1 MNRLQTV
8 PLVKQRQTGV
18 ARFPNGTLLV
28 SHYDQVDGTEEQAF
42 SDMCPS
48 VVIRAA
54 VIKIG
59 TIIQEVVDNSCVTI
73 CVSRVGIGRVSSSAS
88 STNHKAAA
96 VMLAVDWRQK
106 EALTGTRKWTP
117 SSGER
122 VYPNNDI
129 VEIIGYLTVSSSSK
143 ALSTD
148 FSFQR
153 GDQQMDERAKSIKP
167 QDHDLPIS

>member
-1 MNRLQTV
+1 M
-8 PLVKQRQTGV
+8 

-28 SHYDQVDGTEEQAF
+28 SHYDQVDGTEEQAL

-48 VVIRAA
+48 AVIRAA
-54 VIKIG
+54 VIKTG

-96 VMLAVDWRQK
+96 VTVAADRRLK

-117 SSGER
+117 SSGEK
-122 VYPNNDI
+122 VYHNNDI
-129 VEIIGYLTVSSSSK
+129 VEITGYSTVSNSSK

-148 FSFQR
+148 FSFQ
-153 GDQQMDERAKSIKP
+153 
-167 QDHDLPIS
+167 